1 MSIEVL
7 LKEFQDVAYSPNKQ
21 LSNFKAQG
29 KKVIGVLPY
38 YAPEEL
44 VCGAAT
50 TSPSSALRSTA
61 LPSTAPSLS
70 WLWRCCWT
78 VPWTSWTV

>member
-1 MSIEVL
+1 MSIEIL

-29 KKVIGVLPY
+29 KKVVGVLPY

-44 VCGAAT
+44 VYAAGMVLIVVFVQ
-50 TSPSSALRSTA
+50 SQMI
-61 LPSTAPSLS
+61 
-70 WLWRCCWT
+70 
-78 VPWTSWTV
+78 VPTGH